1 VTETTDAGPLA
12 DLKAKFPNG
21 VWTTRANAR
30 LQDAL
35 IEGSGLGRLQPAI
48 GWAAR
53 MQATDAPEPFS
64 SPRMLLFAGE
74 YPDGWAAGDY
84 APVEEQA
91 DALENGEG
99 PLAEQALRSGLPIT
113 VVRTPASEGVEGP
126 LLDETEL
133 NEVLRQG
140 RESADRAIDAGA
152 DLLLI
157 SGLGAGAATAA
168 VAVCSFIAKDDI
180 TVYQPQ
186 LHAPGGS
193 VFDSAWMGRIAALR
207 DHLAFNRGFK
217 RSPEVLVTRLGGAQ
231 LGAMAAAIFT
241 AATRSTPMLIDGPA
255 AMAAMMIA
263 RDFGLAAPKWCY
275 APNRSTHPVV
285 VKLAKQGGLAD
296 DLGFELDLPDG
307 LALPLGLDLIQQSLR
322 IAQSLPMPAKEEEP
336 EPEAPAPAAVATGA
350 ATTGLDEGAAEAQT
364 AETEPEPEAASTTQV
379 AEAQA
384 ATAPEA
390 TVEAAQEAD
399 TATTA
404 TAAAPEAQAAAT
416 PTTHAHAITEAA
428 PESHA
433 ESTAPVADTP
443 ATTEATPGTQAEST
457 TPAADSTEG
466 SADTEA
472 AAARPAEE
480 KPTEA

>member
-1 VTETTDAGPLA
+1 MTETTDAGPLA

-35 IEGSGLGRLQPAI
+35 IEGAGLGRLQPAV

-64 SPRMLLFAGE
+64 SPQMLLFAGE
-74 YPDGWAAGDY
+74 YPDGWDTGDY
-84 APVEEQA
+84 APVEEQTE
-91 DALENGEG
+91 ALEQGEG
-99 PLAEQALRSGLPIT
+99 PLAEQAARSGLPIT

-133 NEVLRQG
+133 NEVLRLG

-152 DLLLI
+152 DILLI
-157 SGLGAGAATAA
+157 AGIGAGASTAA
-168 VAVCSFIAKDDI
+168 VGVCSFIAKEDI
-180 TVYQPQ
+180 TTYLPQ

-193 VFDSAWMGRIAALR
+193 VFDTAWMGRIAALR

-217 RSPEVLVTRLGGAQ
+217 RSPEALVTRLGGAQ

-241 AATRSTPMLIDGPA
+241 AATRSTAILIDGPA

-296 DLGFELDLPDG
+296 DLGFELDLPDAA
-307 LALPLGLDLIQQSLR
+307 ALPFGWDLLQQSLR
-322 IAQSLPMPAKEEEP
+322 IAQSLPMPAKEDEP
-336 EPEAPAPAAVATGA
+336 EPAATEAEAELAAVSTDDMPAEAEPAAAEAAVETGA
-350 ATTGLDEGAAEAQT
+350 ATDEAEIEPATADVATEQPAVEPTGSD
-364 AETEPEPEAASTTQV
+364 AS
-379 AEAQA
+379 
-384 ATAPEA
+384 APEA
-390 TVEAAQEAD
+390 SGDAA
-399 TATTA
+399 
-404 TAAAPEAQAAAT
+404 
-416 PTTHAHAITEAA
+416 
-428 PESHA
+428 S
-433 ESTAPVADTP
+433 
-443 ATTEATPGTQAEST
+443 
-457 TPAADSTEG
+457 EG
-466 SADTEA
+466 
-472 AAARPAEE
+472 AEE

>member
-35 IEGSGLGRLQPAI
+35 IEGAGLGRLQPAI

-91 DALENGEG
+91 EALENGEG

-133 NEVLRQG
+133 NEVMRLG

-157 SGLGAGAATAA
+157 SGIGAGASTAA
-168 VAVCSFIAKDDI
+168 VAVCSFIVKDDI

-217 RSPEVLVTRLGGAQ
+217 RNPEALVTRLGGAQ

-241 AATRSTPMLIDGPA
+241 AATRSTAMLIDGPA

-336 EPEAPAPAAVATGA
+336 EPEAPAPAAVETGA
-350 ATTGLDEGAAEAQT
+350 AATEPEANAAEPTT
-364 AETEPEPEAASTTQV
+364 AETEPEPEAASTPV
-379 AEAQA
+379 AEVQA
-384 ATAPEA
+384 ATTPAVDA
-390 TVEAAQEAD
+390 
-399 TATTA
+399 TA
-404 TAAAPEAQAAAT
+404 TA
-416 PTTHAHAITEAA
+416 EAA
-428 PESHA
+428 PEPQA
-433 ESTAPVADTP
+433 ESTAPTAD
-443 ATTEATPGTQAEST
+443 
-457 TPAADSTEG
+457 AAEG

-472 AAARPAEE
+472 AEARPAEE

>member
-1 VTETTDAGPLA
+1 MTETTDAGPLA

-35 IEGSGLGRLQPAI
+35 IEGAGLGRLQPAV

-53 MQATDAPEPFS
+53 MQATEAPVPFT
-64 SPRMLLFAGE
+64 SPQMLLFAGE

-91 DALENGEG
+91 EALEQGEG
-99 PLAEQALRSGLPIT
+99 PLAEQASRAGLPFT

-133 NEVLRQG
+133 NEVLRLG
-140 RESADRAIDAGA
+140 REAADRAIDAGA
-152 DLLLI
+152 DILLI
-157 SGLGAGAATAA
+157 AGLGAGAATAS

-180 TVYQPQ
+180 TTYQPQ
-186 LHAPGGS
+186 LRAPGGA
-193 VFDSAWMGRIAALR
+193 VHDAAWMGRIAALR

-217 RSPEVLVTRLGGAQ
+217 RSPEALITRLGGAQ

-241 AATRSTPMLIDGPA
+241 AATRSTAILIDGPA

-296 DLGFELDLPDG
+296 DLGFELDLPEAA
-307 LALPLGLDLIQQSLR
+307 ALPLGWDLLQTGLR
-322 IAQSLPMPAKEEEP
+322 ISQALPMPAKEEPEP
-336 EPEAPAPAAVATGA
+336 EPEPETA
-350 ATTGLDEGAAEAQT
+350 AAEPI
-364 AETEPEPEAASTTQV
+364 PEPEAAIVEPPVIEETGAATDPTEL
-379 AEAQA
+379 AEA
-384 ATAPEA
+384 EA
-390 TVEAAQEAD
+390 
-399 TATTA
+399 
-404 TAAAPEAQAAAT
+404 
-416 PTTHAHAITEAA
+416 
-428 PESHA
+428 
-433 ESTAPVADTP
+433 
-443 ATTEATPGTQAEST
+443 
-457 TPAADSTEG
+457 
-466 SADTEA
+466 
-472 AAARPAEE
+472 AEE
-480 KPTEA
+480 KPTGA

>member
-1 VTETTDAGPLA
+1 MTETTDAGPLA

-35 IEGSGLGRLQPAI
+35 IEGAGLGRLQPAI

-53 MQATDAPEPFS
+53 MQATEAPVPFTA
-64 SPRMLLFAGE
+64 PQMLLFAGE

-91 DALENGEG
+91 EALEQGEG
-99 PLAEQALRSGLPIT
+99 PLAEQAARAGLPLT

-133 NEVLRQG
+133 NEVLRLG

-152 DLLLI
+152 DILLI
-157 SGLGAGAATAA
+157 AGLGAGAATAS

-180 TVYQPQ
+180 TTYQPQ
-186 LHAPGGS
+186 LRAPGGS
-193 VFDSAWMGRIAALR
+193 VHDAAWMGRVAALR

-217 RSPEVLVTRLGGAQ
+217 RSPEALVTRLAGAQ

-241 AATRSTPMLIDGPA
+241 AATRSTAILIDGPA

-296 DLGFELDLPDG
+296 DLGFELDLPDAA
-307 LALPLGLDLIQQSLR
+307 ALPLGWDLIQTGLR
-322 IAQSLPMPAKEEEP
+322 LSQSLPMPAKEEPEP
-336 EPEAPAPAAVATGA
+336 EPETTAAASTAAATADVTAAEETGA
-350 ATTGLDEGAAEAQT
+350 ATDPTELAAQT
-364 AETEPEPEAASTTQV
+364 E
-379 AEAQA
+379 
-384 ATAPEA
+384 
-390 TVEAAQEAD
+390 
-399 TATTA
+399 
-404 TAAAPEAQAAAT
+404 
-416 PTTHAHAITEAA
+416 
-428 PESHA
+428 
-433 ESTAPVADTP
+433 
-443 ATTEATPGTQAEST
+443 
-457 TPAADSTEG
+457 
-466 SADTEA
+466 
-472 AAARPAEE
+472 PAEE
-480 KPTEA
+480 KPAEA